1 MTSPHQR
8 PEARRPRTQQST
20 VKERAAEGCPLDHA
34 PRKCKLEV
42 VEVDGGAST
51 SRQLAHLGILVGAF
65 LEIKRTAP
73 LGGPV
78 LVEIRGSTVA
88 VGRGVA
94 RKVLVRMVP

>member
-1 MTSPHQR
+1 MTSPPQR
-8 PEARRPRTQQST
+8 PETRRSRTQSST
-20 VKERAAEGCPLDHA
+20 VKERTAEGCPLDRA
-34 PRKCKLEV
+34 PRNCKLEV
-42 VEVDGGAST
+42 IEVDGGASA
-51 SRQLAHLGILVGAF
+51 SRQLAHLGILVGAL

-94 RKVLVRMVP
+94 RRVLVRTAP